1 MKKKKYVSPELTVVS
16 FRTEVGYAASGMVP
30 NVAEQINTTFELG
43 NAQFE
48 TGFTGEGQVVG
59 GQSVDSTG
67 NNGLAAGYFYEE
79 STTGW
84 FN

>member
-16 FRTEVGYAASGMVP
+16 FRTEMGYAASSNPVD
-30 NVAEQINTTFELG
+30 NVAEKINTTFELG
-43 NAQFE
+43 TA
-48 TGFTGEGQVVG
+48 GFSGEQVAG
-59 GQSVDSTG
+59 GRSTDTLG
-67 NNGLAAGYFYEE
+67 ESGLAAGYFYEE

>member
-16 FRTEVGYAASGMVP
+16 FRTEVGYAASGMVD

-43 NAQFE
+43 TA
-48 TGFTGEGQVVG
+48 GFSREQVAGGRSTDTLGE
-59 GQSVDSTG
+59 S
-67 NNGLAAGYFYEE
+67 GLAAGYFYEE
-79 STTGW
+79 STNDW